1 MAPAAMS
8 EEAGDLG
15 GYYSRRNFYIGLV
28 NGSLWIFGMALID
41 PDTVLPAFA
50 LDMTGSVVGVAI
62 LAAAINAGWAWP
74 SVFLTGRMTRTKRWL
89 RYYRI
94 TGTARLVFMWA
105 VVAAVAIA
113 RRDSPIYLWIVG
125 ALLLAF
131 TSAGGAGQLPFASI
145 VSETIPARMRGRFF
159 GTRFLVGGMLSLG
172 GSFFVKKMLSAPWR
186 AMFPS
191 NYLYLFIAAAVFI
204 TISLTVFFFA
214 EERPHEPRR
223 RQLPAMAHLRM
234 GGRLV
239 LRDQNYRRLLMS
251 RVLLGATS
259 GISFPFI
266 VPFALQKLGIPTEAV
281 AVFLI
286 VRVLAYSAS
295 NVLWSYLSDGPG
307 NRILLL
313 MSGLCY
319 LLVPGLMLIAP
330 QMNTSP
336 GALFL
341 GVQTSPALWWM
352 LLVFAVLGVASA
364 GQDIGQMAYLLEMS
378 PEGSRPTYLALYYLL
393 GVPLA
398 MLPLVGAAII
408 GHHGRYEIGFAT
420 SLIMVSAMV
429 WVLQG
434 LGEVRAKAKA

>member
-1 MAPAAMS
+1 MAPPALGDGQAEAA
-8 EEAGDLG
+8 
-15 GYYSRRNFYIGLV
+15 YYSRRNFAIGVV
-28 NGSLWIFGMALID
+28 NGSLWILGMALID

-50 LDMTGSVVGVAI
+50 LDLTGSVVGVAV
-62 LAAAINAGWAWP
+62 LAVAINMGWAWP
-74 SVFLTGRMTRTKRWL
+74 SVFLTGRMTRTKRWR
-89 RYYRI
+89 RYYRL
-94 TGTARLVFMWA
+94 TGTARLACMWA
-105 VVAAVAIA
+105 IVAAVAMA
-113 RRDSPIYLWIVG
+113 RRDTPVYLWIVG
-125 ALLLAF
+125 GLLLAF

-159 GTRFLVGGMLSLG
+159 GIRFLLGGLLSLG
-172 GSFFVKKMLSAPWR
+172 GSVFVKRMLSAPYR
-186 AMFPS
+186 AMFPT
-191 NYLYLFIAAAVFI
+191 NYLYLFVGAAVFI
-204 TISLTVFFFA
+204 TMSLVVFFFA
-214 EERPHEPRR
+214 EERQHEPRR

-239 LRDQNYRRLLMS
+239 LRDANYRRLLMS

-266 VPFALQKLGIPTEAV
+266 VPFALRKLGVPTEAV

-295 NVLWSYLSDGPG
+295 NVVWSYLSDGPG
-307 NRILLL
+307 NRILLVV
-313 MSGLCY
+313 SGLCY
-319 LLVPGLMLIAP
+319 LLVPGLVLVAP
-330 QMNTSP
+330 HLNTEP
-336 GALFL
+336 GAMFL
-341 GVQTSPALWWM
+341 GVQTSTAFWWM
-352 LLVFAVLGVASA
+352 LLVFGVLGTASA

-378 PEGSRPTYLALYYLL
+378 PEGSRPTYLALYYLM

-420 SLIMVSAMV
+420 SLILVSAMV

-434 LGEVRAKAKA
+434 LGEVRAKA